1 MIQTALQFEP
11 VRARKRDPETS
22 QRAASK
28 VRDFAAGHYAKI
40 MHALRDGGP
49 GTYREIADRCGLERH
64 AVARRLGEMSNL
76 GVYRTEEKRDG
87 MSVWGVK

>member
-1 MIQTALQFEP
+1 MNQIAIDFEP

-22 QRAASK
+22 QRAAAK
-28 VRDFAAGHYAKI
+28 VRDFASGHYAKI

-64 AVARRLGEMSNL
+64 AVARRLGEMGSL
-76 GVYRTEEKRDG
+76 GVYRTDAKRDG
-87 MSVWGVK
+87 MAVWGIK